1 MLFSLGALFSRMSAL
16 PLSSVARSARVML
29 LLLSPGNLAL
39 DDCWLLTEPDIMSS
53 LSELHRVLLTE
64 QLAELVEDVN
74 PGLAPLLQQEG
85 GAPGS
90 VGQGGQ
96 ARHEV
101 SSRLLRLLELLGS
114 GVGGHQEDGSDHQS
128 GKESS
133 GNVDQSVLDILT
145 WRS

>member
-1 MLFSLGALFSRMSAL
+1 M
-16 PLSSVARSARVML
+16 
-29 LLLSPGNLAL
+29 
-39 DDCWLLTEPDIMSS
+39 
-53 LSELHRVLLTE
+53 LLTE

-90 VGQGGQ
+90 VGQRGQ
-96 ARHEV
+96 ARHQV
-101 SSRLLRLLELLGS
+101 SRLLGLLELLGS